1 MLDVLTSKLYKLSK
15 PVAPCSDVA
24 KIVKNI
30 YSQKY
35 FAYPITI
42 YSTTIS
48 ALSINPMSVM

>member
-24 KIVKNI
+24 KIVKII

-48 ALSINPMSVM
+48 TLSVNPMSVM